1 MYMLDTNTA
10 SYVIKGTPP
19 QVREKLKT
27 ISMSDICISAIT
39 EAELLRGVAKKPEAK
54 KLPLIVNEFLIRV
67 EIMPW
72 DSNVAKTYGSFSNQI
87 ESEGLKLGTMDMLI
101 ASHAKSLEF
110 ILVTSDKAFFNLN
123 NYLKLENWTKS
134 M

>member
-72 DSNVAKTYGSFSNQI
+72 DSKVAKTYGSFSNQI
-87 ESEGLKLGTMDMLI
+87 ESEGLNLGTMDMLI

-110 ILVTSDKAFFNLN
+110 VLVTSDKAFFNLN
-123 NYLKLENWTKS
+123 DYVKLENWT
-134 M
+134 

>member
-1 MYMLDTNTA
+1 MLDTNTA

-72 DSNVAKTYGSFSNQI
+72 DSKVAKTYGSFSNQI
-87 ESEGLKLGTMDMLI
+87 ESEGLNLGTMDMLI

-110 ILVTSDKAFFNLN
+110 VLVTSDKAFFNLN
-123 NYLKLENWTKS
+123 DYVKLENWT
-134 M
+134 